1 MDDDGEGEGAV
12 RYGSWVSASRRWR
25 VLAALVAIWVASS
38 VGNVLHSPA
47 TGGTPVTQ
55 GSAATLG
62 LGSG

>member
-1 MDDDGEGEGAV
+1 MTGKARESEIRVMGLGLAV
-12 RYGSWVSASRRWR
+12 LA

-47 TGGTPVTQ
+47 AGGTPVTQ

-62 LGSG
+62 LGAG

>member
-1 MDDDGEGEGAV
+1 MTMTGKARESEIRVMGLGLA
-12 RYGSWVSASRRWR
+12 ALA

-38 VGNVLHSPA
+38 AGNVLRSPA

>member
-1 MDDDGEGEGAV
+1 MGLGLA
-12 RYGSWVSASRRWR
+12 ALA
-25 VLAALVAIWVASS
+25 VLAALVAIWVAAS

>member
-1 MDDDGEGEGAV
+1 MTGKARESEIRVMGLGLA
-12 RYGSWVSASRRWR
+12 ALA

-38 VGNVLHSPA
+38 VGNVLRSPA
-47 TGGTPVTQ
+47 PGGTPVTQ